1 MRAANKPRRV
11 CWPLGWALALLL
23 VPRCWAAQ
31 NFDLHLPASPT
42 DPTTAAIM
50 RDLADRVLPVY
61 EESEH
66 QRYLAT
72 LSALQLVDGNYQ
84 AANAARRELRELRRG
99 ADPTYPADR
108 SIAYDIYA
116 RARLI
121 EAREHLS
128 FDQAFIQSYRDVVPP
143 LSDKDAYA
151 IISQL
156 ETPPVTYQLALERS
170 FAQLHGKNAVD
181 LPEAIDLIWTYIGYE
196 AYRGIG
202 PLIGALAAEDD
213 EHRYIVE
220 PDVLV
225 KTRDGATLSA
235 TLVRPRAAAKPL
247 PALLEFTIYVY
258 PVNDAKECAAH
269 GYVGIVAYA
278 RGKRASRDKIEPFAH
293 DGEDARAVINW
304 ITKQSWSDGRVGMY
318 GTAYSGYTA
327 WAAAKH
333 LPAALKTIV
342 ASTPTAPGIDAPRE
356 GSIYHNS
363 AYRWD
368 RYVTDTK
375 GLDADLYND
384 EAHWRALDQVWYKRG
399 STYWDLAQIYGKAQV
414 DFRRWLGHP
423 SYDAFW
429 QKMIPFGKDFAHI
442 NIPILTTTGY
452 FDGAQSGALY
462 YFNEHYRN
470 NPQADQTLLIG
481 PYDHAVNQHGPL
493 ATLRGYQA
501 DSSALVNIR
510 ELRYDWFDYVLMGA
524 PRPALLQDRV
534 NFQVMGA
541 NEWRHVPSLEAMAN
555 GSHKMFLAHAQQ
567 GEAGTLDLQPGSN
580 KAFTQQIVKLTD
592 RSDADYQASF
602 AISSR
607 SLTTHNAMVFESA
620 AISKP
625 IEINGALTG
634 RLDFTPSKM
643 DLDLT
648 VAMYEKLSSGE
659 YIALFD
665 PPYAFRA
672 SYAADRVHR
681 HLLKAGERQLLS
693 FRTERM
699 TSRKLQPGSRL
710 VMVLGVNKR
719 PDEQIDYG
727 TGQDVSDESI
737 DDDRAALKIRW
748 YDSSYIELPTRQ

>member
-1 MRAANKPRRV
+1 MHLPNKLRRA
-11 CWPLGWALALLL
+11 WPLLLL
-23 VPRCWAAQ
+23 LLAVPRGWAAQ
-31 NFDLHLPASPT
+31 NFDLRLPASPA
-42 DPTTAAIM
+42 DPGTTAVM
-50 RDLADRVLPVY
+50 RDLAERVLPVY
-61 EESEH
+61 EESDH

-72 LSALQLVDGNYQ
+72 LSALQLLDGNYQ
-84 AANAARRELRELRRG
+84 AANATRQELREIRRG

-116 RARLI
+116 RAKLI
-121 EAREHLS
+121 EAREHLP
-128 FDQAFIQSYRDVVPP
+128 FDHAFIQSYRDVVPP

-156 ETPPVTYQLALERS
+156 ETPPATYQVALEHY
-170 FAQLHGKNAVD
+170 FAQFRAKNAVD
-181 LPEAIDLIWTYIGYE
+181 LPEAIDLIWAYIGYE

-213 EHRYIVE
+213 NHRYIVE

-225 KTRDGATLSA
+225 KTRDGSTLSA
-235 TLVRPRAAAKPL
+235 TLVRPRAAVKPL
-247 PALLEFTIYVY
+247 PTLLEFTIYVY

-278 RGKRASRDKIEPFAH
+278 RGKRASRERIEPFAH

-318 GTAYSGYTA
+318 GTAYSGYAA
-327 WAAAKH
+327 WAAAKR
-333 LPAALKTIV
+333 LPPALKTIV
-342 ASTPTAPGIDAPRE
+342 ASAPTAPGIDAPRE
-356 GSIYHNS
+356 GGIYHNS

-368 RYVTDTK
+368 RYVTDTQ

-384 EAHWRALDQVWYKRG
+384 DAHWRALDQTWYKGG
-399 STYWDLAQIYGKAQV
+399 SPYWDLAQIYRKPEA

-423 SYDAFW
+423 SYDGFW

-470 NPQADQTLLIG
+470 NPRADQTLLIG
-481 PYDHAVNQHGPL
+481 PYDHGVNQHGPL
-493 ATLRGYQA
+493 ATLRGYHA
-501 DSSALVNIR
+501 DSSALVNIH
-510 ELRYDWFDYVLMGA
+510 ELRYDWFNYVLMGA
-524 PRPALLQDRV
+524 TRPALLQDRV

-541 NEWRHVPSLEAMAN
+541 NEWRHVPSLGAMAN
-555 GSHKMFLAHAQQ
+555 GSQKMFLAHAQD
-567 GEAGTLDLQPGSN
+567 GDVGTLELQHDSN
-580 KAFTQQIVKLTD
+580 KAFTQQIVKLAD
-592 RSDADYQASF
+592 RSDADYQPTS

-607 SLTTHNAMVFESA
+607 SLSLHNAIVFESA
-620 AISKP
+620 PISKP
-625 IEINGALTG
+625 IEINGALSG
-634 RLDFTPSKM
+634 QFDFTPNKM

-648 VAMYEKLSSGE
+648 IAMYEKMSSGE
-659 YIALFD
+659 YVALFD

-672 SYAADRVHR
+672 SYAVDHVHR

-693 FRTERM
+693 FHTERL

-710 VMVLGVNKR
+710 VLVLGVNKR
-719 PDEQIDYG
+719 PDEQINYG
-727 TGQDVSDESI
+727 TGQDVSDESV
-737 DDDRAALKIRW
+737 DDDPAALKIRW